1 MVLHKSSMTNYVLTA
16 AGIYTFDHVMR
27 IIKSRYSYAR
37 LRPMP
42 EMGGTLVEI
51 PGLNAGWRAGQFIR
65 LRILT
70 TELGWLGWAETHP
83 FTVAAVSNAE
93 EGMVLLVKKSGDW
106 TDKLYE
112 MAKRGGYAEDGL
124 GGVRIAP
131 VIVEGPYGGPG
142 HQVFT
147 SYSAAVFVV
156 GGSGISYAISAVL
169 EIVQQD
175 IKGASRVKH
184 IELIWFTQDYASI
197 GPMLPLFNSLVLQ
210 SEPTPLRI
218 TVNYTRASRK
228 PIEKDTSLP
237 GITISP
243 IKPKIGKV
251 IEATVERTTSF
262 GSGMKDSDTLNGVI
276 VGVCGPAGLGDQV
289 ADAVRNVDSKKRDAV
304 GGIELYEESFDW

>member
-1 MVLHKSSMTNYVLTA
+1 
-16 AGIYTFDHVMR
+16 
-27 IIKSRYSYAR
+27 
-37 LRPMP
+37 MP

-51 PGLNAGWRAGQFIR
+51 PGINAGWRAGQFIR

-70 TELGWLGWAETHP
+70 TELGWLGWAESHP
-83 FTVAAVSNAE
+83 FTVAAVSGAE
-93 EGMVLLVKKSGDW
+93 EGMVLLVKKAGDW
-106 TDKLYE
+106 SDKLYE
-112 MAKRGGYAEDGL
+112 MAKRGGYSEDGL

-142 HQVFT
+142 HQVFA

-156 GGSGISYAISAVL
+156 GGSGISYAIAAIL

-184 IELIWFTQDYASI
+184 IELIWFVQDYASV
-197 GPMLPLFNSLVLQ
+197 GPMLPLFTSLIAQ

-218 TVNYTRASRK
+218 VVNYTRASRK
-228 PIEKDTSLP
+228 PIEKTTTLP

-243 IKPKIGKV
+243 IKPKIGK
-251 IEATVERTTSF
+251 ILAATIERTTSF
-262 GSGMKDSDTLNGVI
+262 GSGMKDSDTLNGI
-276 VGVCGPAGLGDQV
+276 IIGVCGPSGLGDQV
-289 ADAVRNVDSKKRDAV
+289 SGAVRRADPKKRDAV